1 MCADIKLRR
10 SSGPQWRKK
19 SLAFLGVV
27 CFVFKS
33 VILSESVFVFLGGE
47 AYNLFGFGE
56 PWLHLGGK
64 EERSFLFALRPSP
77 EQKVAAAGGKK

>member
-1 MCADIKLRR
+1 MEK
-10 SSGPQWRKK
+10 RKN
-19 SLAFLGVV
+19 LAFLGVV

-33 VILSESVFVFLGGE
+33 VILFESVFVFLGGE

-64 EERSFLFALRPSP
+64 EGRSFLFALRPSP